1 MNKEEHWNNIYS
13 TKSLNEVSWY
23 QPIPETS
30 LKLIKN
36 AASTS
41 NSKIIDIGGGD
52 SMLIDNLL
60 EIGFRD
66 LSVLDIS
73 SNAIEKAK
81 NRLGLKAST
90 VNFIVSD
97 IIEFETNN
105 QFDVWHD
112 RAVFHFLTEED
123 QIEKYKT
130 LVRSAIKPKGHLIIG
145 TFSENGPDKC
155 SGINISKYS
164 LEELAE
170 LFSDDFSLENSF
182 QESHTTP
189 FETEQEFSFVHL
201 RRLVQIPKTVL

>member
-60 EIGFRD
+60 ELGFRD

-73 SNAIEKAK
+73 PKAIEKVK
-81 NRLGLKAST
+81 NRLGIKAST
-90 VNFIVSD
+90 VSFIVSD
-97 IIEFETNN
+97 IIELETNN

-112 RAVFHFLTEED
+112 RAVFHFLTEVD
-123 QIEKYKT
+123 QIEKYKS
-130 LVRSAIKPKGHLIIG
+130 LVRSVIKPGGHLIIG

-164 LEELAE
+164 MKELAD
-170 LFSDDFSLENSF
+170 LFSDDFNLENSF
-182 QESHTTP
+182 QESHSTP
-189 FETEQEFSFVHL
+189 FETEQEFTFVHL
-201 RRLVQIPKTVL
+201 RRLF